1 MDIRQKHDV
10 VILHI
15 EDMQQIR
22 IEMKKDLIAMGF
34 DPQKI
39 YQVED
44 ILNFIKVVKNLKP
57 DLILC
62 DWNLPDGTGFDLL
75 KKVKMINALKDIP
88 FVLCTTMDEITNI
101 LEAVS
106 AGASEYV
113 VKPWKVDELE
123 KKLKFVLKIK

>member
-1 MDIRQKHDV
+1 MNIQAKYDYT
-10 VILHI
+10 ILHV
-15 EDMQQIR
+15 EDMQQVR
-22 IEMKKDLIAMGF
+22 MEMKKDLIDMGF
-34 DPQKI
+34 PAQKI

-44 ILNFIKVVKNLKP
+44 ILSFIKFVKNLKP
-57 DLILC
+57 DLIIC

-75 KKVKMINALKDIP
+75 KKVKTINALKDIP
-88 FVLCTTMDEITNI
+88 FVLCTTMDEINNI

-123 KKLKFVLKIK
+123 KKLKFVLKVK